1 MSGLISK
8 AVSTPHI
15 SAPPVPYAKTL
26 LMPGDPL
33 RSEYMAK
40 KYLENP
46 VLVNNVRGV
55 RGYTGTYKGRPV
67 SIMASGMGMPSMGIY
82 SHELYSFFGV
92 ENIIRIG
99 SMGAY
104 SESLPLRKLV
114 IAMSASTDSSFTSQY
129 GLQGSFSPTADWS
142 LLKRAAEFAE
152 ASQMDYT
159 VGPVLTSDHFYNE
172 DSEAYKKWARMGIL
186 GVEME
191 TAALYSVAARLG
203 KKALSILTV
212 SDNVKTG
219 EELSS
224 EERSNSFDDMVILAL
239 GLI

>member
-1 MSGLISK
+1 MSDDLTS
-8 AVSTPHI
+8 VFTPHI
-15 SAPPVPYAKTL
+15 SAPPVPYAKTV

-55 RGYTGTYKGRPV
+55 QGYTGTYNGKPV
-67 SIMASGMGMPSMGIY
+67 SIMASGMGVPSIGIY
-82 SHELYSFFGV
+82 SHELFSFFGV

-104 SESLPLRKLV
+104 SASLPLRQIV
-114 IAMSASTDSSFTSQY
+114 IAMSASTDSAFISQY
-129 GLQGSFSPTADWS
+129 SLPGTFSPTADWS
-142 LLKRAAEFAE
+142 LLKKAADLAQSMNLNF
-152 ASQMDYT
+152 S
-159 VGPVLTSDHFYNE
+159 VGSVLTSDRFYNDDP
-172 DSEAYKKWARMGIL
+172 DSYKKWAKMGIL

-191 TAALYSVAARLG
+191 TAALYSVAARLR

-212 SDNVKTG
+212 SDNLETG
-219 EELSS
+219 EELPSS
-224 EERSNSFDDMVILAL
+224 ARQTSFDEMVILAL

>member
-1 MSGLISK
+1 MSSNIP
-8 AVSTPHI
+8 VSTPHI
-15 SAPPVPYAKTL
+15 TAPPVPYAKTV

-40 KYLENP
+40 KYLDDP
-46 VLVNNVRGV
+46 ILVNNVRGV

-67 SIMASGMGMPSMGIY
+67 SIMASGMGAPSIGIY
-82 SHELYSFFGV
+82 SHELFSFFGV
-92 ENIIRIG
+92 ESIIRIG

-104 SESLPLRKLV
+104 RPSLSVRQLV
-114 IAMSASTDSSFTSQY
+114 IAISASTDSNFISQ
-129 GLQGSFSPTADWS
+129 FSLPGTFAPTADWS
-142 LLKRAAEFAE
+142 LLKKAAETAE
-152 ASQMDYT
+152 KEKMNYT
-159 VGPVLTSDHFYNE
+159 VGSVLTSDRFYNDDP
-172 DSEAYKKWARMGIL
+172 DSYKKWAKMGIM

-212 SDNVKTG
+212 SDNLETG

-224 EERSNSFDDMVILAL
+224 EERQTSFDDMVILAL
-239 GLI
+239 ELTE

>member
-1 MSGLISK
+1 MP
-8 AVSTPHI
+8 VSTPHI
-15 SAPPVPYAKTL
+15 TAPPVPYAKTV

-40 KYLENP
+40 KYLDDP
-46 VLVNNVRGV
+46 ILVNNVRGV

-67 SIMASGMGMPSMGIY
+67 SIMASGMGAPSIGIY
-82 SHELYSFFGV
+82 SHELFSFFGV
-92 ENIIRIG
+92 ESIIRIG

-104 SESLPLRKLV
+104 RPSLSVRQLV
-114 IAMSASTDSSFTSQY
+114 IAISASTDSNFISQ
-129 GLQGSFSPTADWS
+129 FSLPGTFAPTADWS
-142 LLKRAAEFAE
+142 LLKKAAETAE
-152 ASQMDYT
+152 KEKMNYT
-159 VGPVLTSDHFYNE
+159 VGSVLTSDRFYNDDP
-172 DSEAYKKWARMGIL
+172 DSYKKWAKMGIM

-212 SDNVKTG
+212 SDNLETG

-224 EERSNSFDDMVILAL
+224 EERQTSFDDMVILAL
-239 GLI
+239 ELTE

>member
-1 MSGLISK
+1 MSNDLTS
-8 AVSTPHI
+8 VCTPHI
-15 SAPPVPYAKTL
+15 SNPPVPYAKTV

-55 RGYTGTYKGRPV
+55 QGYTGTYNGKPI
-67 SIMASGMGMPSMGIY
+67 SIMASGMGVPSIGIY
-82 SHELYSFFGV
+82 SHELFSFFGV
-92 ENIIRIG
+92 ESIIRIG

-104 SESLPLRKLV
+104 SAAIALRQV
-114 IAMSASTDSSFTSQY
+114 IIAMSASTDSSFIDQY
-129 GLQGSFSPTADWS
+129 SLPGSFSPTADWS
-142 LLKRAAEFAE
+142 LLKRAADLAE
-152 ASQMDYT
+152 TKKINYS
-159 VGPVLTSDHFYNE
+159 VGSVLTSDRFYND
-172 DSEAYKKWARMGIL
+172 DSEANKKWAKMGIL

-212 SDNVKTG
+212 SDNIETG
-219 EELSS
+219 EELSAT
-224 EERSNSFDDMVILAL
+224 ERQTSFDDMVILAL